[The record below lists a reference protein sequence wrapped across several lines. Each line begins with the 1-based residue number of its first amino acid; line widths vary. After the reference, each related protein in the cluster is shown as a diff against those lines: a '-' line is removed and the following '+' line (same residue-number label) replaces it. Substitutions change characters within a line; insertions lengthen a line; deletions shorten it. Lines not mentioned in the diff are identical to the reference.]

1 MKDTIAKAIPPQLSF
16 INNQLSI
23 EKLLPLC
30 LFLTALLHS
39 TAAFADTQNAK
50 ELPIEY
56 GSAVVEKVNAVEVG
70 YIFLCDVKDWP
81 DVIGTN
87 IRVKLDRLVPPAI
100 VTQEGKPNSFFDLQT
115 KNFINTALSKAN
127 TITLN
132 NIKRAETFG
141 IIAEVVVDSNSLAEL
156 LIENGLAGLCTD
168 KETVKKK
175 EQIRK
180 TPGWTSFVTSR
191 KTKKVKSR
199 TQPGK
204 ESGWTASKNGK
215 VFHSSD
221 CSFNKRISP
230 ENLIKFDSRAHAL
243 RTGRRPCKTCK
254 P

>member
-1 MKDTIAKAIPPQLSF
+1 M
-16 INNQLSI
+16 
-23 EKLLPLC
+23 
-30 LFLTALLHS
+30 
-39 TAAFADTQNAK
+39 
-50 ELPIEY
+50 
-56 GSAVVEKVNAVEVG
+56 
-70 YIFLCDVKDWP
+70 
-81 DVIGTN
+81 IGTN

-115 KNFINTALSKAN
+115 MNFINTALSKAN

-168 KETVKKK
+168 NETVKKK
-175 EQIRK
+175 EQIWK
-180 TPGWTSFVTSR
+180 MPGPTSFVTSR
-191 KTKKVKSR
+191 KTKKE
-199 TQPGK
+199 G
-204 ESGWTASKNGK
+204 SGWTASKNGK

-230 ENLIKFDSRAHAL
+230 ENLIKFDSREHAL
-243 RTGRRPCKTCK
+243 QTGRRPCKTCR

>member
-23 EKLLPLC
+23 ERLLPLC
-30 LFLTALLHS
+30 LFLTTLLLS
-39 TAAFADTQNAK
+39 TVAFADTQNAK
-50 ELPIEY
+50 ELPKTY

-70 YIFLCDVKDWP
+70 YIFFCDVKDWP

-87 IRVKLDRLVPPAI
+87 IRVKLDKLVPPAI
-100 VTQEGKPNSFFDLQT
+100 VTQEGKPNTFFDLQT
-115 KNFINTALSKAN
+115 KNFIDTALSKAN

-168 KETVKKK
+168 KETAKKK

-180 TPGWTSFVTSR
+180 MTGPTSFITSR

-204 ESGWTASKNGK
+204 ALGWTASKNSK
-215 VFHSSD
+215 VFHRSD

-230 ENLIKFDSRAHAL
+230 ENLIKFDSREQAL
-243 RTGRRPCKTCK
+243 QTGRRPCKTCK